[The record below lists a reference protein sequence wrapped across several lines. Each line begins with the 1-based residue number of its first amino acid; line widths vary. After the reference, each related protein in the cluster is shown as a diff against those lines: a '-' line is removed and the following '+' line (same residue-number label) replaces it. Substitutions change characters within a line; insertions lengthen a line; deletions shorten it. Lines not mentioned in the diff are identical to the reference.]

1 MPVIYDG
8 IEIESGFKL
17 DMVVDKKVVV
27 ELKAVESLLPIHL
40 AQLLTYLKIGGFKL
54 GFLVNFNVVRIK
66 DGIRRVVR

>member
-66 DGIRRVVR
+66 DGIRRVVL